1 VTGFA
6 DHRNDEAAQG
16 RKQTRDDGMKER
28 FEGPERID
36 AAVDALKAATIVR
49 GDDALATAIAKAG
62 HAIDLTKDQLL
73 INEDGVDTDLFFLLA
88 GKARIEVKGVE
99 VNQRGPGDHVGEIA
113 ALDPTQRRA
122 ASVVITESGV
132 AWKLP
137 EPALT
142 QIAKDHPDIWR
153 RLAIEQAKRLV
164 QRNALVRPAN
174 AAPKVF
180 VISSSEAVEIAN
192 EIQLGLAHSGALVI
206 PWSQGVFRTSEY
218 TIESLQRMVEQCDFA
233 IAVIA
238 ADDVTLSRDRLHLAA
253 RDNVTFE
260 LGLFMGELGLRRT
273 ILVEQRD
280 AQVELCSDLRGI
292 TTLTYTAGS
301 EEDLSARMGPVCTQI
316 SRHIKRIGVRR

>member
-1 VTGFA
+1 
-6 DHRNDEAAQG
+6 
-16 RKQTRDDGMKER
+16 MKER
-28 FEGPERID
+28 FEGPERIF

-49 GDDALATAIAKAG
+49 GDEALATAIASAG
-62 HAIDLTKDQLL
+62 GAIDLSKDQVL
-73 INEDGVDTDLFFLLA
+73 ISEGGDDTDLYFLLA
-88 GKARIEVKGVE
+88 GKARIEVKGVP

-113 ALDPTQRRA
+113 ALDPTQKRA
-122 ASVVITESGV
+122 ASVVVTEPGV

-142 QIAKDHPDIWR
+142 QIAKDHPAIWR

-174 AAPKVF
+174 AAPKIF

-206 PWSQGVFRTSEY
+206 PWGQGVFRTSEY
-218 TIESLQRMVEQCDFA
+218 AIDSLQRMVEQCDFA

-238 ADDVTLSRDRLHLAA
+238 ADDVTLSRDRIHFAA

-260 LGLFMGELGLRRT
+260 LGLFMGKLGLERT

-280 AQVELCSDLRGI
+280 AQVELASDLRGI
-292 TTLTYTAGS
+292 TTLTYPAGAD
-301 EEDLSARMGPVCTQI
+301 EDLSARMGTVCTQI

>member
-1 VTGFA
+1 
-6 DHRNDEAAQG
+6 
-16 RKQTRDDGMKER
+16 MKER
-28 FEGPERID
+28 FEGPERIE
-36 AAVDALKAATIVR
+36 ATVDALKAATLVR
-49 GDDALATAIAKAG
+49 GDEALATAIAKAG
-62 HAIDLTKDQLL
+62 DAIDLAKDQVL
-73 INEDGVDTDLFFLLA
+73 ISEGDVDTDLYFLLA
-88 GKARIEVKGVE
+88 GKARIEVKGVP

-113 ALDPTQRRA
+113 ALDPTQKRA
-122 ASVVITESGV
+122 ASVVVTEPGV

-142 QIAKDHPDIWR
+142 QIAKNHPDIWR

-174 AAPKVF
+174 PAPKIF

-192 EIQLGLAHSGALVI
+192 EIQVGLGHSGALVI

-238 ADDVTLSRDRLHLAA
+238 ADDVTLSRDRLHLVA

-260 LGLFMGELGLRRT
+260 LGLFMGQLGLERT
-273 ILVEQRD
+273 ILVEQRN

-292 TTLTYTAGS
+292 TTLTYPAGAD
-301 EEDLSARMGPVCTQI
+301 EDLSARMGTVCTQI
-316 SRHIKRIGVRR
+316 SRHIKRTGVRR